1 MATPIDSK
9 NFDTKIKEI
18 IDNIIPVCDN
28 IYFNVAYFYFSG
40 FKLIAKSIE
49 NKNIKILVGLEADQ
63 IIQNLSKKE
72 KAFNYLKTLS
82 TKIDRDE
89 ILDKPEERDAYF
101 IFKKKLK
108 NGSLEIRQTKE
119 PSHAKE
125 YLFEFKKDI
134 AKGTASP
141 GKTVSGSHNLSES
154 GFITRRELAYLH
166 HEPENFKSRKLSF
179 DESWEDSTVL
189 LNKENFKEFEKFASK
204 FPFEQKPDPYLMFVR
219 VLEEYFKDRSKDKLE
234 TPKGITEGYFENY
247 LYQRDAIA
255 KGLDILNK
263 HNGVIV
269 ADVVGLGKSIIASAL
284 AKNLN
289 LTAIV
294 ICPPHLKDQWEDYLF
309 KFKVP
314 KKIFSTGD
322 IKGALEDDTP
332 GQKVIIVDEVHK
344 FRNEETK
351 DYLKLYELCHRAE
364 GKKPNKVILLT
375 ATPFNNK
382 PSDIFSLVK
391 LFQIPT
397 RSTLQ
402 ITTNLLVSF
411 ERINKKYAALTGKN
425 KNNKGKDNLKEITE
439 EVRNIIEPIVIR
451 RSRIDLETIKAYD
464 NDLKKQG
471 ITFPDVEDPILLEYE
486 LGSIEEIYEDTL
498 KIISPGNEKSGYKC
512 ARYKPLTYVKPEF
525 FNDVLE
531 AGGYNEEGTNN
542 KLPKQQENIH
552 DFIKRMMVRRFE
564 SSTHSFSIT
573 LDRTIESNKRIIKFF
588 EKGSVPIY
596 PRHQLPDVED
606 LFEMNTSDKV
616 EIDDLVD
623 IDNLDPEKDST
634 LEKAISKGLYF
645 IKKHQLKESYITD
658 IKNDLE
664 ILTSIQQNWN
674 FLKDKD
680 FLDPKTEE
688 IKKFLINQIKKE
700 PGRKIIIFTE
710 FSDTAYYLYS
720 KIKEIF
726 KNRVN
731 IYTSKES
738 SNKKKKK
745 EIKDNFD
752 AGINIKDQKNDHD
765 ILIAT
770 DTISEG
776 FNLHRAGTII
786 NYDIPYNPTRVVQRF
801 GRINRMNKRMF
812 KKLYIYNFFPTEI
825 GEKEVHLKR
834 ITGIKSLLFNS
845 IFGTD
850 TKVLSG
856 DETLS
861 SFLQKQFNEIHKMSE
876 EVSPD
881 AYYENLIYDL
891 RENDPDTILDANN
904 IARRVKAKRKIKTK
918 ENGLLIFSKKGEIP
932 RFILSDKDKKI
943 NNITPVNA
951 FKLFEAKPNEKHV
964 NFDKKYDHL
973 YEEIKTQLLKDQKI
987 LPPNKKK
994 KDSIN
999 KLEKLSIESR
1009 HKDYYSKM
1017 YKVVKDLDGLTALHL
1032 KHLKK
1037 IDKTTADRNIKKIK
1051 EQIPESMLDGL
1062 LKAYADVELKKDALI
1077 ITEQIND

>member
-1 MATPIDSK
+1 MATSIDSK
-9 NFDTKIKEI
+9 NFDTKIKDLI
-18 IDNIIPVCDN
+18 TNVIPGCDN

-40 FKLIAKSIE
+40 FKLIAKSVE
-49 NKNIKILVGLEADQ
+49 NKNIKILVGLEADE
-63 IIQNLSKKE
+63 IITKLSKKE
-72 KAFNYLKTLS
+72 KTFNYLKKLS
-82 TKIDRDE
+82 LKIDKDE

-101 IFKKKLK
+101 IFKKKLQ
-108 NGSLEIRQTKE
+108 NGSLEIRQTKD
-119 PSHAKE
+119 PSHTKE

-134 AKGTASP
+134 AKVVNSP
-141 GKTVSGSHNLSES
+141 GPTLSGSANSSES
-154 GFITRRELAYLH
+154 GFIIRRELAYLH
-166 HEPENFKSRKLSF
+166 PDPENFIARKLSF
-179 DESWEDSTVL
+179 DEAWEDATTL
-189 LNKENFKEFEKFASK
+189 LNNENFKDFEKFASK

-219 VLEEYFKDRSKDKLE
+219 VLDEYYKDRSKDHLN

-255 KGLDILNK
+255 KGLDILDK

-284 AKNLN
+284 AKNLD

-294 ICPPHLKDQWEDYLF
+294 ICPPHLKEQWEDYLF

-314 KKIFSTGD
+314 KKVFSTGK
-322 IKGALEDDTP
+322 ILEALEDDTP

-351 DYLKLYELCHRAE
+351 DYLKLYELCHGAE
-364 GKKPNKVILLT
+364 GKKSNKVILLT

-402 ITTNLLVSF
+402 ITTNLLASF
-411 ERINKKYAALTGKN
+411 ERINKKYKGLTS
-425 KNNKGKDNLKEITE
+425 NNKKKSRSKEDPKELSE
-439 EVRNIIEPIVIR
+439 EIRNIIEPIVIR
-451 RSRIDLETIKAYD
+451 RSRIDLKTIKAYD

-471 ITFPDVEDPILLEYE
+471 ITFPEVEDPILMEYE
-486 LGSIEEIYEDTL
+486 LGSIEKIYEDTL
-498 KIISPGNEKSGYKC
+498 KVISPGNENSGYKC
-512 ARYKPLTYVKPEF
+512 ARYKPLSYIRSEF
-525 FNDVLE
+525 LNDVLE
-531 AGGYNEEGTNN
+531 EGGYNEEGTNN
-542 KLPKQQENIH
+542 KLPIQQENIH

-564 SSTHSFSIT
+564 SSSHSFSIT
-573 LDRTIESNKRIIKFF
+573 LNRTIESNKRIIKYF
-588 EKGSVPIY
+588 EEGVVPVY
-596 PRHQLPDVED
+596 PRQQLPDLED
-606 LFEMNTSDKV
+606 LFELSTADDFD
-616 EIDDLVD
+616 IDD
-623 IDNLDPEKDST
+623 LDPEKDSK
-634 LEKAISKGLYF
+634 LEKAKSKGLYF
-645 IKKHQLKESYITD
+645 IKKHQLKENYITD

-664 ILTSIQQNWN
+664 ILTSIQQDWN

-688 IKKFLINQIKKE
+688 IKKFLSKQLKKE
-700 PGRKIIIFTE
+700 PKRKIIIFTE
-710 FSDTAYYLYS
+710 FSDTANYLYS
-720 KIKEIF
+720 KIKNIF

-738 SNKKKKK
+738 SSTKKKK

-752 AGINIKDQKNDHD
+752 AGINTKDQKNDHD

-801 GRINRMNKRMF
+801 GRINRMNKQMF
-812 KKLYIYNFFPTEI
+812 KKLYIYNFFPTKI
-825 GEKEVHLKR
+825 GEKEVNLKR

-861 SFLQKQFNEIHKMSE
+861 SFLQKEFNKIYKMSE
-876 EVSPD
+876 EASPD

-891 RENDPDTILDANN
+891 RENDQNIILDANN

-918 ENGLLIFSKKGEIP
+918 EKGLLIFSKKGEIP
-932 RFILSDKDKKI
+932 RFIFSNKDKKI
-943 NNITPVNA
+943 NNILPVDA
-951 FKLFEAKPNEKHV
+951 FKLFDAKPNEKHV

-973 YEEIKTQLLKDQKI
+973 YEEIKAQLLKDQKV

-994 KDSIN
+994 KDQIN
-999 KLEKLSIESR
+999 KLEKLSLESR

-1017 YKVVKDLDGLTALHL
+1017 YKVVKELDGLTALHL
-1032 KHLKK
+1032 K
-1037 IDKTTADRNIKKIK
+1037 TIKKITETSSDKNIK
-1051 EQIPESMLDGL
+1051 EIKKLIPESLLDGL
-1062 LKAYADVELKKDALI
+1062 LRTYAEVELKKDTLI